1 MRMKDQA
8 ESLRTQ
14 LQHLHQ
20 KKDTKALAVLS
31 GKGGVG
37 KSNFSLN
44 FALQLSKKGYSVLLC
59 DMDMGMGNI
68 DILMGL
74 STPYTIVDI
83 FEKQLSIHEIIQKG
97 PNDISYIAGG
107 TGMSS
112 IFELSSERVERL
124 LAEFSD
130 ILQSYDYIIFD
141 MGAGMSGGMVQ
152 FLKAVNEIVIITTPE
167 PTSITD
173 AYATIKFLSINDISV
188 KYFLV
193 INKTDSHQEGISV
206 YRRLNSVIQQF
217 LNKESK
223 LLGII
228 PDDKS
233 VSHAVVRQI
242 PFILFNPK
250 SAASKALEDIASR
263 YISNTSMKFLETKPL
278 SFIARLRKHFL
289 ER

>member
-8 ESLRTQ
+8 ESLRMQ

-44 FALQLSKKGYSVLLC
+44 FSLQLSKKGYSVLLC
-59 DMDMGMGNI
+59 DMDIGMGNI

-74 STPYTIVDI
+74 STPHTLVDI
-83 FEKQLSIHEIIQKG
+83 FEKRMSIHEVIQKG
-97 PNDISYIAGG
+97 PSGLSYIAGG
-107 TGMSS
+107 TGMAS

-124 LAEFSD
+124 IAEFD
-130 ILQSYDYIIFD
+130 AILQSYDYIIFD
-141 MGAGMSGGMVQ
+141 MGAGMSEGMVQ
-152 FLKAVNEIVIITTPE
+152 FLKAVNEMVIITTPE

-173 AYATIKFLSINDISV
+173 AYATIKFLSIHDISV
-188 KYFLV
+188 KYSFV
-193 INKTDSHQEGISV
+193 INKTASHQEGLSV

-217 LNKESK
+217 LNKESQ

-233 VSHAVVRQI
+233 VSRAVVRQI

-250 SAASKALEDIASR
+250 SAASKALEDITSQYLLNASM
-263 YISNTSMKFLETKPL
+263 NLPETKPL